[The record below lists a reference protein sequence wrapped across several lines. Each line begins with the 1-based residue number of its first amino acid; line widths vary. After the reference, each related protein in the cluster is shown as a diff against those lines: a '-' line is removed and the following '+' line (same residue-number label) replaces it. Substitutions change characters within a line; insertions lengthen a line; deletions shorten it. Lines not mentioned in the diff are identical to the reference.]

1 MTKTQKHEKKK
12 KVIIKWQGNV
22 MPNYNS
28 KLTRN

>member
-1 MTKTQKHEKKK
+1 MTKTQEHEKK

-28 KLTRN
+28 KLTRD